1 MTDHYGTFIGI
12 GVGPGPAEYIT
23 IKSLNA
29 LMEADK
35 VLVPRAKGAKDS
47 VALACIKDID
57 VPRDKI
63 EFLDYPMSND
73 ENLLNSIYRGIAKKI
88 IADLKKK
95 LNLVYITIGDPYIY
109 STYSYTVHAL
119 KKIMPDI
126 SISTY
131 PGISSF
137 QALSAALDF
146 PLAQGKEKIL
156 ILPCPETPAE
166 LKEQIERNENIVLMK
181 IGDRFDWVRELLKEM
196 DILKNCVLG
205 KRIGLDN
212 EILSRDLTGL
222 NGDDKP
228 GYLSVMH
235 IRKIP
240 LSGRNGQ

>member
-1 MTDHYGTFIGI
+1 VTKNYGTFIGI
-12 GVGPGPAEYIT
+12 GVGPGPMEFIT

-29 LMEADK
+29 LMKADK
-35 VLVPRAKGAKDS
+35 VLVPRAKGSKNS
-47 VALACIKDID
+47 VALTCINDID
-57 VPRDKI
+57 IQEDKI

-73 ENLLNSIYRGIAKKI
+73 ENLLTSIYREIAEKI

-109 STYSYTVHAL
+109 STYSYTVNAL
-119 KKIMPDI
+119 KEVMPEI

-137 QALSAALDF
+137 QALSAALNF
-146 PLAQGKEKIL
+146 PLGQGKEKIL
-156 ILPCPETPAE
+156 ILPCPETPVE

-181 IGDRFDWVRELLKEM
+181 IGDRFDWVRELLNEM

-212 EILSRDLTGL
+212 EILTRDLMGL
-222 NGDDKP
+222 SKDEKP
-228 GYLSVMH
+228 GYLSVIL
-235 IRKIP
+235 IRKVP
-240 LSGRNGQ
+240 PQGRNGR

>member
-1 MTDHYGTFIGI
+1 MTKNYGTFIGI
-12 GVGPGPAEYIT
+12 GVGPGPMEFIT

-29 LMEADK
+29 LMKADK
-35 VLVPRAKGAKDS
+35 VLVPRAKGSKNS
-47 VALACIKDID
+47 VALTCINDID
-57 VPRDKI
+57 IQEDKI

-73 ENLLNSIYRGIAKKI
+73 ENLLTSIYREIAEKI

-109 STYSYTVHAL
+109 STYSYTVNAL
-119 KKIMPDI
+119 KEVMPEI

-137 QALSAALDF
+137 QALSAALNF
-146 PLAQGKEKIL
+146 PLGQGKEKIL
-156 ILPCPETPAE
+156 ILPCPETPVE

-181 IGDRFDWVRELLKEM
+181 IGDRFDWVRELLNEM

-212 EILSRDLTGL
+212 EILTRDLMGL
-222 NGDDKP
+222 SKDEKP
-228 GYLSVMH
+228 GYLSVIL
-235 IRKIP
+235 IRKVP
-240 LSGRNGQ
+240 PQGRNGR